1 MRSTFF
7 GLDRALTDAPLS
19 RIVASMH
26 PRSIV
31 VLLASS
37 GFLLAQPPVVP
48 KIPDTV
54 LAERDVTYSVTGGR
68 QTMDIF
74 QPREIPSVP
83 RPAVLLVHGGGF
95 RGGAKESYI
104 PLAVKLAEHGYVAAT
119 ANYRL
124 SPRSQFPAA
133 VEDTKA
139 AVRFLRANASKYNID
154 MTHIGALGGSAGG
167 HLVLMLGLTA
177 GVAEF
182 EGSGPNRD
190 QSSAVQCVV
199 DEYGPTDFTQS
210 YSKSVDAG
218 EVLPQF
224 LGGDLDHE
232 RLAHIRASPLNWVTP
247 QASPILAIHGTA
259 DPYVA
264 YEQSLWIVERL
275 IAAGVPAEL
284 ETISGAGHG
293 FKGADAQRAD
303 DRALAWFDKYLKP
316 KPVLHTLLISD
327 HGPNGEIAEIEWPSG
342 RVLWTVP
349 NDHGHDVQALP
360 NGHVLF
366 TINPQKKVI
375 ELDSDH
381 KEFWSY
387 SEGLEH
393 PIAAQRLPNGNTLIN
408 DAKLGKVI
416 EVTAGKRVV
425 WKYENSDLANMRSR
439 NAHRTGQGTTL
450 IAVEADGKLIE
461 VDQAGRIVWQW
472 QAPNGTNRKLYMGRR
487 LANGNTVIS
496 LSDPGELVEVDRS
509 GKIIRSTGGA
519 NQAIQMGWVSGFTF
533 LPEGGML
540 INDYTGRRI
549 IEVDGKGKVVNQ
561 WRTGSRTIASIDLV
575 R

>member
-1 MRSTFF
+1 MREFF
-7 GLDRALTDAPLS
+7 PMLLLVP
-19 RIVASMH
+19 
-26 PRSIV
+26 SIV
-31 VLLASS
+31 
-37 GFLLAQPPVVP
+37 LLAQPLSPP
-48 KIPDTV
+48 KIPDTLV
-54 LAERDVTYSVTGGR
+54 ADREVEYSAVGGR
-68 QTMDIF
+68 QTMDIIR
-74 QPREIPSVP
+74 PREASGGP
-83 RPAVLLVHGGGF
+83 RAAVLLVHGGGF
-95 RGGAKESYI
+95 FRGAKESYI
-104 PLAVKLAEHGYVAAT
+104 PLAVKLAERGYVAAT

-124 SPRSQFPAA
+124 SPRNQFPAP
-133 VEDTKA
+133 VQDVKA
-139 AVRFLRANASKYNID
+139 AVRFLRANATKYNID
-154 MTHIGALGGSAGG
+154 PDHIGALGGSAGG

-210 YSKSVDAG
+210 YSKSVNAA
-218 EVLPQF
+218 EVLPKF

-232 RLAHIRASPLNWVTP
+232 RLAHNRASPINWVTP
-247 QASPILAIHGTA
+247 NAAPTLAIQGSA
-259 DPYVA
+259 DNYVA
-264 YEQSLWIVERL
+264 YEQSMWIVERL

-284 ETISGAGHG
+284 ETIAGAGHG

-303 DRALAWFDKYLKP
+303 DRAFAWFDRYLKP
-316 KPVLHTLLISD
+316 KPAPHTLLISD

-342 RVLWTVP
+342 KILWKLP

-366 TINPQKKVI
+366 TMDPRKRVVEI
-375 ELDSDH
+375 DGRH
-381 KEFWSY
+381 KEVWTF

-393 PIAAQRLPNGNTLIN
+393 PIAAQRLANGNTLIN
-408 DAKLGKVI
+408 DAKLGKLI
-416 EVTAGKRVV
+416 EVNADKQVV
-425 WKYENSDLANMRSR
+425 WKYENPDLATMRSR
-439 NAHRTGQGTTL
+439 NAHRTDQGTTL
-450 IAVEADGKLIE
+450 VAIEVEGKLIE
-461 VDQAGRIVWQW
+461 VDRTGKIVWQW
-472 QAPNGTNRKLYMGRR
+472 QAPNGHNRKLYIGRR
-487 LANGNTVIS
+487 LANGNTVMS

-509 GKIIRSTGGA
+509 GKIVRSIGGA
-519 NQAIQMGWVSGFTF
+519 DPAIQMGWASGFAF

-549 IEVDGKGKVVNQ
+549 IEVDAKGKVVNQ